1 MQKINFSFVWC
12 CRSTSSYSLYSQ
24 RITNFVFVSLRR
36 TSTCICVCKR
46 TSTCLC
52 VCRITSTCIC
62 VLEEHRLVS
71 VFVFAE
77 REFESGVSL
86 HIRSISLSANS
97 NATVL
102 LANWTLP
109 AEWEAMQMDINRNY
123 ITISISNAPALHW
136 LLICFNRWISVQIIL
151 FRCTYIRNSLSS
163 PLLLEILRCIG
174 PLVHW
179 TWTRRMN
186 INTNTDKIA

>member
-1 MQKINFSFVWC
+1 MIFCLALRLCVCHAENQLFFCLMLQKYIFLF
-12 CRSTSSYSLYSQ
+12 
-24 RITNFVFVSLRR
+24 FVFSEDHQLCLCILRR
-36 TSTCICVCKR
+36 TSTCLCVCKR

-71 VFVFAE
+71 VSVFAE

-86 HIRSISLSANS
+86 YIRSISLSANS

-109 AEWEAMQMDINRNY
+109 AGWEAMQMDVNSIPHICHRHHRHVCVKKNY
-123 ITISISNAPALHW
+123 P
-136 LLICFNRWISVQIIL
+136 
-151 FRCTYIRNSLSS
+151 LSGWQK
-163 PLLLEILRCIG
+163 LRG
-174 PLVHW
+174 STGGTRRKV
-179 TWTRRMN
+179 WTRTKILSPN
-186 INTNTDKIA
+186 IRYFVAN